1 MDQEIVVVANTDAVN
16 PSTVSVIVDDTLNA
30 PGAQLRILY
39 SNKAQPQAPA
49 AVQQLAAGAVVVQET
64 DGTTTTGPLNCV
76 RVTLQPLEVQIL
88 GK

>member
-30 PGAQLRILY
+30 PGTQLRILY

-49 AVQQLAAGAVVVQET
+49 AVQQLAADAVVVQET